1 MVEIFDPSKGRFI
14 VQDLVG
20 EVSLGAVDVE
30 CILALENHGLSAE
43 GILGEEG
50 EDVKDRVPPQFLSKT
65 TGNIVIDDLIVDI
78 TKNKS
83 ADVDFLRRVVL
94 MLLGIVLAPM
104 SSKTVPKQYYALVDD
119 VNRISKINWNA
130 FTLRVQL
137 DCLRNVRKG
146 KHLRQWPR
154 GNLALLQYLY
164 WEKVQPLE
172 GECAFNPSLSI
183 EPLMRNWTEAAASR
197 RDKFDYDHGRGRGN
211 IKIEDNITKEYRA
224 QERKVPEP
232 EKPKMKHAVGAAKK
246 SKLTSN
252 ADEMMNLIMKRC
264 MDYIRSQ
271 MKEIPEQVAERLLE
285 KLNQNGVMYKPAA
298 AAASGNNDADLEVDS
313 FENGPPAKKEFVY
326 KDDSDGLEPVI
337 DLTQPDEPV
346 GNQNNDD
353 EEKIPAKLNVDKTT
367 KPTDECGAT
376 PENPWIVG
384 NSPRAESS
392 DIDISASS
400 IDRMVGKSKGKK
412 SAATAKE
419 DDVISGKRRRTV
431 PKKFESPF
439 KLDKPGKR
447 SARGTKPSGNTTATR
462 ALFSDN
468 DMEGSVKD
476 DLTPELIDA
485 AVAFVEAAARS
496 EKNMTKRVYYNER
509 GTSVTVES
517 IRPIIDAYQTHLA
530 LRVGH
535 DRHLCPAW
543 RSKYLVDRA
552 KARDNPKPSKY
563 NMDSALSRAGAVR
576 RVLDEYTVR
585 DKSFIPLNV
594 GNTHWI
600 TVVMHNRKKEFRV
613 FDSLYPLEFSH
624 DTVKAL
630 RLAIAIDMEEANRI
644 TPGKYPDVTKWP
656 IIPQIDM
663 PLQEDGN
670 SCGLFVIEIMEHWD
684 GDRWTADFTQ
694 GTVNA
699 RRRRLI
705 AELVLSPTNTLEC
718 VKNKIR
724 DIAKK
729 RKA

>member
-1 MVEIFDPSKGRFI
+1 MLQIPSLKMRTLLIRYMVEIFDPSKGRFI

-83 ADVDFLRRVVL
+83 TDDDFLRRVVL
-94 MLLGIVLAPM
+94 VLLGTVLAPM
-104 SSKTVPKQYYALVDD
+104 LSKTVPKQYYALVDD
-119 VNRISKINWNA
+119 AKRISKINWNA
-130 FTLRVQL
+130 FTLRVLL

-164 WEKVQPLE
+164 WEKVQPLK
-172 GECAFNPSLSI
+172 GECAFNPSLSM

-224 QERKVPEP
+224 QECKVPEP
-232 EKPKMKHAVGAAKK
+232 EKPKMKPAVGAAKK
-246 SKLTSN
+246 SKLASN

-271 MKEIPEQVAERLLE
+271 MKEIPEQVSERLLE

-298 AAASGNNDADLEVDS
+298 TAASGNNDADLEVDS
-313 FENGPPAKKEFVY
+313 FENGPPEKKEFVY
-326 KDDSDGLEPVI
+326 KDDSDGLESVI

-346 GNQNNDD
+346 VNQNNDD
-353 EEKIPAKLNVDKTT
+353 EEKTPAKLNVDKTT

-384 NSPRAESS
+384 NSPLAESF

-476 DLTPELIDA
+476 DLTPELIDV

-509 GTSVTVES
+509 GTSVTMES
-517 IRPIIDAYQTHLA
+517 IRP
-530 LRVGH
+530 
-535 DRHLCPAW
+535 
-543 RSKYLVDRA
+543 
-552 KARDNPKPSKY
+552 
-563 NMDSALSRAGAVR
+563 
-576 RVLDEYTVR
+576 
-585 DKSFIPLNV
+585 SFIPLNV

-600 TVVMHNRKKEFRV
+600 TVVMHNLKKEFRV
-613 FDSLYPLEFSH
+613 FDSFYPLEFSL

-630 RLAIAIDMEEANRI
+630 
-644 TPGKYPDVTKWP
+644 
-656 IIPQIDM
+656 
-663 PLQEDGN
+663 
-670 SCGLFVIEIMEHWD
+670 
-684 GDRWTADFTQ
+684 
-694 GTVNA
+694 
-699 RRRRLI
+699 
-705 AELVLSPTNTLEC
+705 
-718 VKNKIR
+718 
-724 DIAKK
+724 
-729 RKA
+729 

>member
-1 MVEIFDPSKGRFI
+1 MRTLLIRYMVEIFDPSKGRFI

-20 EVSLGAVDVE
+20 EVSLSAVDVE

-65 TGNIVIDDLIVDI
+65 TCNIVIDDLIVNI

-83 ADVDFLRRVVL
+83 ADDDFLRRIVL
-94 MLLGIVLAPM
+94 VLLGTVLAPM

-119 VNRISKINWNA
+119 VKRISKINWNA
-130 FTLRVQL
+130 FTLRVLL

-172 GECAFNPSLSI
+172 GECAFNPSLSM

-197 RDKFDYDHGRGRGN
+197 RDKFDYDQGRGRGN

-224 QERKVPEP
+224 QERRVPES
-232 EKPKMKHAVGAAKK
+232 EKPKMKPAVGAAKK
-246 SKLTSN
+246 SKLASN

-298 AAASGNNDADLEVDS
+298 AAASGNNDADLE
-313 FENGPPAKKEFVY
+313 
-326 KDDSDGLEPVI
+326 
-337 DLTQPDEPV
+337 PDEPV
-346 GNQNNDD
+346 VNQNNDD
-353 EEKIPAKLNVDKTT
+353 EEKTPTKLNVDKTT
-367 KPTDECGAT
+367 KPSDECGAT

-447 SARGTKPSGNTTATR
+447 SAR

-485 AVAFVEAAARS
+485 AVAFVEATARS

-613 FDSLYPLEFSH
+613 FDSLYPLEFSL

-630 RLAIAIDMEEANRI
+630 ELL
-644 TPGKYPDVTKWP
+644 WP
-656 IIPQIDM
+656 
-663 PLQEDGN
+663 
-670 SCGLFVIEIMEHWD
+670 FVIEVMEHWD

-705 AELVLSPTNTLEC
+705 AELVLSPTNTLDC

-729 RKA
+729 SKA

>member
-1 MVEIFDPSKGRFI
+1 MLQIPSLKMRTLLIRYMVEIFDASKGRFI

-30 CILALENHGLSAE
+30 CILALENHGLSVE

-83 ADVDFLRRVVL
+83 ADDDFLRRVVL
-94 MLLGIVLAPM
+94 VLLGTVLAPM

-119 VNRISKINWNA
+119 VKRISKINWNA
-130 FTLRVQL
+130 FTLRVLL

-164 WEKVQPLE
+164 REKVQPLE
-172 GECAFNPSLSI
+172 GECAFNPSLSM
-183 EPLMRNWTEAAASR
+183 EPLMRNWTEVAASR
-197 RDKFDYDHGRGRGN
+197 RDKFDYDRGRGRGN

-224 QERKVPEP
+224 RERKVPEP
-232 EKPKMKHAVGAAKK
+232 EKPKMKPAVGAAKK
-246 SKLTSN
+246 FKLASN

-271 MKEIPEQVAERLLE
+271 MKEIPEQVAE
-285 KLNQNGVMYKPAA
+285 K
-298 AAASGNNDADLEVDS
+298 
-313 FENGPPAKKEFVY
+313 
-326 KDDSDGLEPVI
+326 
-337 DLTQPDEPV
+337 T
-346 GNQNNDD
+346 
-353 EEKIPAKLNVDKTT
+353 PAKLNVDKTM

-447 SARGTKPSGNTTATR
+447 SARGTKPSGNTTSTR

-600 TVVMHNRKKEFRV
+600 TVVMHNLKKEFRV
-613 FDSLYPLEFSH
+613 FDSLYPIEFSL
-624 DTVKAL
+624 DTVKH
-630 RLAIAIDMEEANRI
+630 
-644 TPGKYPDVTKWP
+644 W
-656 IIPQIDM
+656 
-663 PLQEDGN
+663 N
-670 SCGLFVIEIMEHWD
+670 SCGLFVIEVMERWD

-694 GTVNA
+694 GTINA
-699 RRRRLI
+699 RRRRLV

-718 VKNKIR
+718 VKNKICN
-724 DIAKK
+724 IAKK
-729 RKA
+729 SKA

>member
-1 MVEIFDPSKGRFI
+1 M
-14 VQDLVG
+14 
-20 EVSLGAVDVE
+20 
-30 CILALENHGLSAE
+30 
-43 GILGEEG
+43 
-50 EDVKDRVPPQFLSKT
+50 
-65 TGNIVIDDLIVDI
+65 
-78 TKNKS
+78 
-83 ADVDFLRRVVL
+83 
-94 MLLGIVLAPM
+94 
-104 SSKTVPKQYYALVDD
+104 
-119 VNRISKINWNA
+119 
-130 FTLRVQL
+130 
-137 DCLRNVRKG
+137 
-146 KHLRQWPR
+146 
-154 GNLALLQYLY
+154 
-164 WEKVQPLE
+164 
-172 GECAFNPSLSI
+172 

-224 QERKVPEP
+224 QEHKVPEP
-232 EKPKMKHAVGAAKK
+232 EKPKMKPAVGAAKK
-246 SKLTSN
+246 SKLASN
-252 ADEMMNLIMKRC
+252 ADKMMNLIMKRC

-271 MKEIPEQVAERLLE
+271 MKEIPEQVAE
-285 KLNQNGVMYKPAA
+285 LNQNGVMYKPAA

-313 FENGPPAKKEFVY
+313 FENGPPEKKEFVY

-346 GNQNNDD
+346 VNQNNDD
-353 EEKIPAKLNVDKTT
+353 EEKTPAKLNVDKTT

-392 DIDISASS
+392 DINISASS

-447 SARGTKPSGNTTATR
+447 SAHGTKPSGNTTATR

-485 AVAFVEAAARS
+485 AIAFVETAARS

-543 RSKYLVDRA
+543 RYKYLVDRA

-563 NMDSALSRAGAVR
+563 NMDSALSIAGAVR

-600 TVVMHNRKKEFRV
+600 TVVMHNLKKEFRV
-613 FDSLYPLEFSH
+613 FDSLYPLEFSL
-624 DTVKAL
+624 DSVKAL

-670 SCGLFVIEIMEHWD
+670 SCSLFVIEVMERWD

-699 RRRRLI
+699 RRRRLV

-724 DIAKK
+724 H
-729 RKA
+729 RKEKQGVKTSYMIQDSSFSRLF

>member
-30 CILALENHGLSAE
+30 CILALENDGLSAE

-83 ADVDFLRRVVL
+83 ADDDFLRRVVL
-94 MLLGIVLAPM
+94 VLLGTVLAPM

-119 VNRISKINWNA
+119 VKRISKINWNA
-130 FTLRVQL
+130 FTLRVLL

-172 GECAFNPSLSI
+172 GECAFNPSLSM
-183 EPLMRNWTEAAASR
+183 EPLMRNWTEATASR
-197 RDKFDYDHGRGRGN
+197 RDKFDYDQGRGRGN

-232 EKPKMKHAVGAAKK
+232 EKPKMKPAVGAAKK
-246 SKLTSN
+246 SKLASN
-252 ADEMMNLIMKRC
+252 ADEMMNLIMKWC

-271 MKEIPEQVAERLLE
+271 MKEIPEQRLLE
-285 KLNQNGVMYKPAA
+285 KLNQNGVIYKPAA

-313 FENGPPAKKEFVY
+313 FENGPPKKKEFVY
-326 KDDSDGLEPVI
+326 KDDSDALEPVI

-346 GNQNNDD
+346 VNQTNDD
-353 EEKIPAKLNVDKTT
+353 EEKTPAKLNVDKTT

-376 PENPWIVG
+376 PG
-384 NSPRAESS
+384 NLGL
-392 DIDISASS
+392 
-400 IDRMVGKSKGKK
+400 MVGKSKGKK

-447 SARGTKPSGNTTATR
+447 SAR

-468 DMEGSVKD
+468 DKEGSVKD

-496 EKNMTKRVYYNER
+496 EKNMTKRVYYNEH

-670 SCGLFVIEIMEHWD
+670 SCGLFVIEVMEHWD

-718 VKNKIR
+718 VKNRIR

-729 RKA
+729 SKA

>member
-1 MVEIFDPSKGRFI
+1 M
-14 VQDLVG
+14 
-20 EVSLGAVDVE
+20 DVE

-65 TGNIVIDDLIVDI
+65 TGNIV

-83 ADVDFLRRVVL
+83 ADDNFLRRVVL
-94 MLLGIVLAPM
+94 VLLGTVLAPM
-104 SSKTVPKQYYALVDD
+104 SSKTVPKQYYTLVDD
-119 VNRISKINWNA
+119 VKRISKINWNA
-130 FTLRVQL
+130 FTLRVL
-137 DCLRNVRKG
+137 MDCLRNVRKG

-154 GNLALLQYLY
+154 GNLALLQYVY

-172 GECAFNPSLSI
+172 GECAFNPSLSM

-197 RDKFDYDHGRGRGN
+197 RDKFDYDHDRGLGN

-232 EKPKMKHAVGAAKK
+232 EKPKMKPAVGAAKK
-246 SKLTSN
+246 SKLASN
-252 ADEMMNLIMKRC
+252 TDEMMNLIMKRC

-313 FENGPPAKKEFVY
+313 FEN
-326 KDDSDGLEPVI
+326 EPVI
-337 DLTQPDEPV
+337 DLTQPDEPIV
-346 GNQNNDD
+346 NQNNDD
-353 EEKIPAKLNVDKTT
+353 EEKTPAKLNVDKTT

-447 SARGTKPSGNTTATR
+447 SAR

-468 DMEGSVKD
+468 DMEGFVKD

-485 AVAFVEAAARS
+485 AVAFVEAAARP
-496 EKNMTKRVYYNER
+496 ENNMTKRVYYNER
-509 GTSVTVES
+509 GTSVS
-517 IRPIIDAYQTHLA
+517 PMKIK
-530 LRVGH
+530 
-535 DRHLCPAW
+535 C
-543 RSKYLVDRA
+543 S
-552 KARDNPKPSKY
+552 
-563 NMDSALSRAGAVR
+563 MSRAGAVR

-600 TVVMHNRKKEFRV
+600 TVVMHNLKKEFRV
-613 FDSLYPLEFSH
+613 FDSLYPLEFSL

-670 SCGLFVIEIMEHWD
+670 SCGLFVIEVMERWD

-694 GTVNA
+694 GTINA
-699 RRRRLI
+699 RRRRLV

-729 RKA
+729 SKA

>member
-30 CILALENHGLSAE
+30 CILALENHGLSVE

-83 ADVDFLRRVVL
+83 ADDDFLRRVVL
-94 MLLGIVLAPM
+94 VLLGTVLAPM
-104 SSKTVPKQYYALVDD
+104 SSKT
-119 VNRISKINWNA
+119 
-130 FTLRVQL
+130 
-137 DCLRNVRKG
+137 
-146 KHLRQWPR
+146 
-154 GNLALLQYLY
+154 YLY

-172 GECAFNPSLSI
+172 GECAFNPNLSM

-197 RDKFDYDHGRGRGN
+197 RDKFDYDQGRGRGN
-211 IKIEDNITKEYRA
+211 IKIEDNITKDYRA

-232 EKPKMKHAVGAAKK
+232 EKPKMKPAVGAAKK
-246 SKLTSN
+246 SKLASN

-313 FENGPPAKKEFVY
+313 FEN
-326 KDDSDGLEPVI
+326 EPVI

-346 GNQNNDD
+346 VNQNNDD
-353 EEKIPAKLNVDKTT
+353 EEKTPAKLNVDKTT

-400 IDRMVGKSKGKK
+400 IDRMVGKSKGK
-412 SAATAKE
+412 
-419 DDVISGKRRRTV
+419 
-431 PKKFESPF
+431 
-439 KLDKPGKR
+439 
-447 SARGTKPSGNTTATR
+447 N
-462 ALFSDN
+462 DN
-468 DMEGSVKD
+468 DMEGSGKD

-563 NMDSALSRAGAVR
+563 NMDSALSRAGAVP

-600 TVVMHNRKKEFRV
+600 TVVMHNLKKEFRV
-613 FDSLYPLEFSH
+613 FDSLYPLEFSL

-670 SCGLFVIEIMEHWD
+670 SCGLFVIEVMERWD

-694 GTVNA
+694 GTINA
-699 RRRRLI
+699 RRRRL
-705 AELVLSPTNTLEC
+705 SPSWFSRLPTRLN
-718 VKNKIR
+718 V
-724 DIAKK
+724 
-729 RKA
+729 

>member
-1 MVEIFDPSKGRFI
+1 MLQIPSLKMRTLLIRYMVEIFDPSKGRFI

-50 EDVKDRVPPQFLSKT
+50 EDIKDRVPPQFLSKT

-83 ADVDFLRRVVL
+83 ADDDFLRRVVL
-94 MLLGIVLAPM
+94 VLLGTVLAPM

-119 VNRISKINWNA
+119 VKRISKINWNA
-130 FTLRVQL
+130 FTLRVLL

-154 GNLALLQYLY
+154 RNLALLQYLY

-172 GECAFNPSLSI
+172 GECAFNPSLSM

-197 RDKFDYDHGRGRGN
+197 RDKFDYDQGRGRGN

-232 EKPKMKHAVGAAKK
+232 EKPKMKPAVDAAKK
-246 SKLTSN
+246 SKLASN
-252 ADEMMNLIMKRC
+252 ADEMMNLVMKRC
-264 MDYIRSQ
+264 MDYIRSE

-298 AAASGNNDADLEVDS
+298 SGNNDADLEVDS
-313 FENGPPAKKEFVY
+313 FENGPPEKKEFVY

-346 GNQNNDD
+346 VNQNNDD
-353 EEKIPAKLNVDKTT
+353 EEKTPAKLNVDKTT

-376 PENPWIVG
+376 PENPWIV
-384 NSPRAESS
+384 
-392 DIDISASS
+392 
-400 IDRMVGKSKGKK
+400 
-412 SAATAKE
+412 
-419 DDVISGKRRRTV
+419 
-431 PKKFESPF
+431 
-439 KLDKPGKR
+439 
-447 SARGTKPSGNTTATR
+447 

-485 AVAFVEAAARS
+485 AVAFVEAAAQS

-509 GTSVTVES
+509 GTSVTVER
-517 IRPIIDAYQTHLA
+517 IRPILEHTWLADDVIDAYQTHLA

-613 FDSLYPLEFSH
+613 FDSLYPLEFSL

-630 RLAIAIDMEEANRI
+630 
-644 TPGKYPDVTKWP
+644 
-656 IIPQIDM
+656 
-663 PLQEDGN
+663 
-670 SCGLFVIEIMEHWD
+670 
-684 GDRWTADFTQ
+684 

-729 RKA
+729 SKA

>member
-50 EDVKDRVPPQFLSKT
+50 EDVKDRVLPQFLSKT

-83 ADVDFLRRVVL
+83 ADDDFLRRVVL
-94 MLLGIVLAPM
+94 VLLGTVLAPM

-119 VNRISKINWNA
+119 VKRISKINWNA
-130 FTLRVQL
+130 FTLRVLL

-164 WEKVQPLE
+164 WEKIQPLE
-172 GECAFNPSLSI
+172 GECAFNPSLSM

-197 RDKFDYDHGRGRGN
+197 RDKFDYDQGHGRGN

-232 EKPKMKHAVGAAKK
+232 EKPKMKPAVGAAKK
-246 SKLTSN
+246 SKLASN

-264 MDYIRSQ
+264 MDYIRNQ

-313 FENGPPAKKEFVY
+313 FENGPPEKKRIH
-326 KDDSDGLEPVI
+326 K
-337 DLTQPDEPV
+337 T
-346 GNQNNDD
+346 
-353 EEKIPAKLNVDKTT
+353 PAKLNVDKTT

-400 IDRMVGKSKGKK
+400 IDRMVGKNKGKK
-412 SAATAKE
+412 SPATAKE
-419 DDVISGKRRRTV
+419 DDVISGKRRQTV

-447 SARGTKPSGNTTATR
+447 SAR

-485 AVAFVEAAARS
+485 AVAFVEAAARF

-563 NMDSALSRAGAVR
+563 NMDSALSKLEQYVGFW
-576 RVLDEYTVR
+576 TSIPS
-585 DKSFIPLNV
+585 SFIPLNV

-600 TVVMHNRKKEFRV
+600 TVVMHNRKEFRV
-613 FDSLYPLEFSH
+613 FDSLYPLEFSL

-630 RLAIAIDMEEANRI
+630 RLAIAIDMEEANCI

-670 SCGLFVIEIMEHWD
+670 SCGLFVIEVMEHWD
-684 GDRWTADFTQ
+684 GDRWTANFTQ

-729 RKA
+729 SKA

>member
-20 EVSLGAVDVE
+20 EVCLSVPWM
-30 CILALENHGLSAE
+30 LSASWPW
-43 GILGEEG
+43 
-50 EDVKDRVPPQFLSKT
+50 RT
-65 TGNIVIDDLIVDI
+65 T
-78 TKNKS
+78 
-83 ADVDFLRRVVL
+83 
-94 MLLGIVLAPM
+94 
-104 SSKTVPKQYYALVDD
+104 
-119 VNRISKINWNA
+119 
-130 FTLRVQL
+130 
-137 DCLRNVRKG
+137 DCRQKVFSVRK
-146 KHLRQWPR
+146 
-154 GNLALLQYLY
+154 YLY

-172 GECAFNPSLSI
+172 GECAFNPSLSM
-183 EPLMRNWTEAAASR
+183 EPLMRNWTEVAASR
-197 RDKFDYDHGRGRGN
+197 RDKFDYDQGRGRGN

-232 EKPKMKHAVGAAKK
+232 EKPKMKPAVGAAKK
-246 SKLTSN
+246 SKFASN

-264 MDYIRSQ
+264 MDYIRSE
-271 MKEIPEQVAERLLE
+271 MKEIPEQVAEIVRE
-285 KLNQNGVMYKPAA
+285 VEPKWCDVQASGCC
-298 AAASGNNDADLEVDS
+298 AASGNNDADLEVDS
-313 FENGPPAKKEFVY
+313 FENGPPEKKEFVY

-346 GNQNNDD
+346 VNQNNDD
-353 EEKIPAKLNVDKTT
+353 EEKTPAKLNVDKTT

-376 PENPWIVG
+376 PENPWIEG

-439 KLDKPGKR
+439 KLDKP
-447 SARGTKPSGNTTATR
+447 

-509 GTSVTVES
+509 GTSVTVER
-517 IRPIIDAYQTHLA
+517 IRPVIDAYQTHLA

-613 FDSLYPLEFSH
+613 FDSLYPLEFSL

-663 PLQEDGN
+663 PPQEDGN
-670 SCGLFVIEIMEHWD
+670 SCGLFVIEVMEHWD

-729 RKA
+729 SKA

>member
-30 CILALENHGLSAE
+30 CILALENHRLSAE
-43 GILGEEG
+43 GIFGEEG
-50 EDVKDRVPPQFLSKT
+50 EDVKDRVPPQFPWKT
-65 TGNIVIDDLIVDI
+65 TAI
-78 TKNKS
+78 
-83 ADVDFLRRVVL
+83 
-94 MLLGIVLAPM
+94 
-104 SSKTVPKQYYALVDD
+104 YAWVDD
-119 VNRISKINWNA
+119 VKRISKINWNA
-130 FTLRVQL
+130 FTLRVLL

-172 GECAFNPSLSI
+172 GECAFNPSLSM
-183 EPLMRNWTEAAASR
+183 EPLMRNWTEAVASR
-197 RDKFDYDHGRGRGN
+197 RDKFDYGNGRGRGN

-232 EKPKMKHAVGAAKK
+232 EKPKMKPAVGAAKK
-246 SKLTSN
+246 SKLASN

-264 MDYIRSQ
+264 IDYIRSQ

-285 KLNQNGVMYKPAA
+285 KLYQNGVMYKPAA
-298 AAASGNNDADLEVDS
+298 AGASGNNDADEEVDS
-313 FENGPPAKKEFVY
+313 FENGSPEKKFVY

-346 GNQNNDD
+346 GNQNNDE
-353 EEKIPAKLNVDKTT
+353 EEKTHAKLNVDKTT

-376 PENPWIVG
+376 PENPWIIG

-392 DIDISASS
+392 DIDISTSS
-400 IDRMVGKSKGKK
+400 IDRMVGKSKGEK
-412 SAATAKE
+412 AVATAKE
-419 DDVISGKRRRTV
+419 DDVVSGKRRRTI

-439 KLDKPGKR
+439 ALDKPSKR
-447 SARGTKPSGNTTATR
+447 NAH
-462 ALFSDN
+462 ALFSDH
-468 DMEGSVKD
+468 DVGGSVKD

-485 AVAFVEAAARS
+485 VVMFVEAATRS

-517 IRPIIDAYQTHLA
+517 IRPTHLA

-543 RSKYLVDRA
+543 RSKYLVDCA

-585 DKSFIPLNV
+585 DKSFIPLNI

-600 TVVMHNRKKEFRV
+600 TMVMHNRKKEFQV
-613 FDSLYPLEFSH
+613 FDSLYPLEFSL

-630 RLAIAIDMEEANRI
+630 RLAKAIDMEEANRI
-644 TPGKYPDVTKWP
+644 TLGKYPDVTKWP
-656 IIPQIDM
+656 ITAQMDM
-663 PLQEDGN
+663 PLQEDGTR
-670 SCGLFVIEIMEHWD
+670 LM
-684 GDRWTADFTQ
+684 Q
-694 GTVNA
+694 GEGVS
-699 RRRRLI
+699 
-705 AELVLSPTNTLEC
+705 SPSWFSPINTLEC

-729 RKA
+729 RKV

>member
-83 ADVDFLRRVVL
+83 ADDDFLRRVVL
-94 MLLGIVLAPM
+94 VLLGTVLAPM
-104 SSKTVPKQYYALVDD
+104 SSKTVPKQYYALVND
-119 VNRISKINWNA
+119 VKRISKINWNA
-130 FTLRVQL
+130 FTLRVLL

-146 KHLRQWPR
+146 KHLRQWLR

-172 GECAFNPSLSI
+172 GECAFNPNLSM

-197 RDKFDYDHGRGRGN
+197 RDKFDYDQGRGRGN

-232 EKPKMKHAVGAAKK
+232 EKPKMKPAVGAAKK
-246 SKLTSN
+246 SKLASN

-313 FENGPPAKKEFVY
+313 FENGPPEKKEFVY

-346 GNQNNDD
+346 VNQNNDD
-353 EEKIPAKLNVDKTT
+353 EEKTPTKLKLTRQR
-367 KPTDECGAT
+367 
-376 PENPWIVG
+376 
-384 NSPRAESS
+384 SLLM
-392 DIDISASS
+392 SAAQH
-400 IDRMVGKSKGKK
+400 RRTLGLMVGKSKGKK

-447 SARGTKPSGNTTATR
+447 SAR

-496 EKNMTKRVYYNER
+496 EKNMTKRVYYNEC
-509 GTSVTVES
+509 GTSMTVES
-517 IRPIIDAYQTHLA
+517 IRPITDAYQTHLA

-600 TVVMHNRKKEFRV
+600 TMVMHNRKKEFRV
-613 FDSLYPLEFSH
+613 FDSLYPLEFSL

-663 PLQEDGN
+663 PPQEDGN
-670 SCGLFVIEIMEHWD
+670 SCGLFVIEVMEHWD

-729 RKA
+729 SKA

>member
-1 MVEIFDPSKGRFI
+1 MLQIPSLKMRTLLIRYMVEIFDPSKGRFI

-20 EVSLGAVDVE
+20 EVSLGPVDVE

-43 GILGEEG
+43 GILNEEG

-65 TGNIVIDDLIVDI
+65 TCNIVIDDLIVDI

-83 ADVDFLRRVVL
+83 ADDDFLRRVVL
-94 MLLGIVLAPM
+94 VLLGTVLAPL
-104 SSKTVPKQYYALVDD
+104 SSKTVPKQYYALVGD
-119 VNRISKINWNA
+119 VKRISKINWNA
-130 FTLRVQL
+130 FTLRVLL
-137 DCLRNVRKG
+137 DCLRNVRRG

-164 WEKVQPLE
+164 WENVHPLE
-172 GECAFNPSLSI
+172 GECAFNPSLSL

-232 EKPKMKHAVGAAKK
+232 EKPKMKPAVGAAKK
-246 SKLTSN
+246 SKLASN

-271 MKEIPEQVAERLLE
+271 MKEIPEQVAE
-285 KLNQNGVMYKPAA
+285 K
-298 AAASGNNDADLEVDS
+298 
-313 FENGPPAKKEFVY
+313 
-326 KDDSDGLEPVI
+326 
-337 DLTQPDEPV
+337 T
-346 GNQNNDD
+346 
-353 EEKIPAKLNVDKTT
+353 PAKLNVDKTT
-367 KPTDECGAT
+367 ECGAT

-400 IDRMVGKSKGKK
+400 IDRMVGKIKGKK
-412 SAATAKE
+412 SEATAKQ

-439 KLDKPGKR
+439 KLDKPSKR
-447 SARGTKPSGNTTATR
+447 SARGTKPSGNTTTTR
-462 ALFSDN
+462 ALFSNN
-468 DMEGSVKD
+468 DVEGSAKD
-476 DLTPELIDA
+476 DLTPELID
-485 AVAFVEAAARS
+485 VVVTFVEAAARS
-496 EKNMTKRVYYNER
+496 EKNMNKRVYYNER
-509 GTSVTVES
+509 ATSVTVES
-517 IRPIIDAYQTHLA
+517 IRPILEHTWLADDIIDAYQTHLA

-543 RSKYLVDRA
+543 RSKYLVDRV
-552 KARDNPKPSKY
+552 KARDNPEPSTY

-600 TVVMHNRKKEFRV
+600 TVVMHNREKEFRV
-613 FDSLYPLEFSH
+613 FDSLYPLEFSL

-630 RLAIAIDMEEANRI
+630 A
-644 TPGKYPDVTKWP
+644 
-656 IIPQIDM
+656 
-663 PLQEDGN
+663 
-670 SCGLFVIEIMEHWD
+670 
-684 GDRWTADFTQ
+684 
-694 GTVNA
+694 TVNA
-699 RRRRLI
+699 RRRRLVV
-705 AELVLSPTNTLEC
+705 ELLLPPTNTLEC

-729 RKA
+729 SKA

>member
-1 MVEIFDPSKGRFI
+1 
-14 VQDLVG
+14 
-20 EVSLGAVDVE
+20 
-30 CILALENHGLSAE
+30 
-43 GILGEEG
+43 
-50 EDVKDRVPPQFLSKT
+50 
-65 TGNIVIDDLIVDI
+65 
-78 TKNKS
+78 
-83 ADVDFLRRVVL
+83 
-94 MLLGIVLAPM
+94 M

-119 VNRISKINWNA
+119 VKRISKINWNA
-130 FTLRVQL
+130 FTLRVLL

-172 GECAFNPSLSI
+172 GECAFNPSLSMQ
-183 EPLMRNWTEAAASR
+183 PLMRNWTEAAASR
-197 RDKFDYDHGRGRGN
+197 RDKFDYDHGRGCGN

-232 EKPKMKHAVGAAKK
+232 EKPKMKPAVGAAKK
-246 SKLTSN
+246 SKLASN
-252 ADEMMNLIMKRC
+252 ADEMMNLILKRC

-298 AAASGNNDADLEVDS
+298 AAASGNNNADLEVDS
-313 FENGPPAKKEFVY
+313 FEN
-326 KDDSDGLEPVI
+326 EPVI

-346 GNQNNDD
+346 VNQNNDD
-353 EEKIPAKLNVDKTT
+353 EEKTPAKLNVDKTT

-376 PENPWIVG
+376 PENPWIV
-384 NSPRAESS
+384 
-392 DIDISASS
+392 
-400 IDRMVGKSKGKK
+400 
-412 SAATAKE
+412 
-419 DDVISGKRRRTV
+419 
-431 PKKFESPF
+431 
-439 KLDKPGKR
+439 
-447 SARGTKPSGNTTATR
+447 

-485 AVAFVEAAARS
+485 AVAFLEAAARS

-600 TVVMHNRKKEFRV
+600 TVVMHNLKKEFRV
-613 FDSLYPLEFSH
+613 FDSLYPIEFSL

-670 SCGLFVIEIMEHWD
+670 SCGLFVIEVMERWD
-684 GDRWTADFTQ
+684 GDRWTTDFTQ
-694 GTVNA
+694 GTINA
-699 RRRRLI
+699 RRRRLV

-729 RKA
+729 SKA

>member
-83 ADVDFLRRVVL
+83 ADDDFLRRVVL
-94 MLLGIVLAPM
+94 VLLGTVLAPM

-119 VNRISKINWNA
+119 VKRISKINWNA
-130 FTLRVQL
+130 FTLRVLL

-172 GECAFNPSLSI
+172 GECAFNPSLSM

-197 RDKFDYDHGRGRGN
+197 RDKFDYDQGRGRGN

-224 QERKVPEP
+224 QERKVPKP
-232 EKPKMKHAVGAAKK
+232 EKPKMKPAVGAAKK
-246 SKLTSN
+246 SKLASN

-271 MKEIPEQVAERLLE
+271 MKEILEQVAERLLE

-298 AAASGNNDADLEVDS
+298 PAASGNNDADLEVDS
-313 FENGPPAKKEFVY
+313 FENGPPEEKKEFVY

-346 GNQNNDD
+346 VNQNNDD
-353 EEKIPAKLNVDKTT
+353 EEKTPAKLNVDKTT

-384 NSPRAESS
+384 NSPRPESS

-447 SARGTKPSGNTTATR
+447 SAR

-485 AVAFVEAAARS
+485 AVAFVEAAARC

-517 IRPIIDAYQTHLA
+517 IRHVLEHTWLADDIIDAYQTHLA

-576 RVLDEYTVR
+576 RVLDEYTVH
-585 DKSFIPLNV
+585 DKSFILLNV

-613 FDSLYPLEFSH
+613 FDSLYPLEFSL
-624 DTVKAL
+624 DIVKAL

-670 SCGLFVIEIMEHWD
+670 SCGLFVIEVMEHWD

-705 AELVLSPTNTLEC
+705 TELVLSPTNTLEC

-729 RKA
+729 SKA

>member
-43 GILGEEG
+43 GILGE
-50 EDVKDRVPPQFLSKT
+50 DVKDRVPPQFLSKT
-65 TGNIVIDDLIVDI
+65 T
-78 TKNKS
+78 
-83 ADVDFLRRVVL
+83 
-94 MLLGIVLAPM
+94 VLAPM

-119 VNRISKINWNA
+119 VKRISKINWNA
-130 FTLRVQL
+130 FTLRVLL

-154 GNLALLQYLY
+154 GYLALLQYLY

-172 GECAFNPSLSI
+172 GECAFNPSLSM

-232 EKPKMKHAVGAAKK
+232 EKPKMKPAVGAAKK
-246 SKLTSN
+246 SKLASN

-298 AAASGNNDADLEVDS
+298 AAASGKNDADLEVDS
-313 FENGPPAKKEFVY
+313 FEN
-326 KDDSDGLEPVI
+326 EPVI

-346 GNQNNDD
+346 VNQNNDD
-353 EEKIPAKLNVDKTT
+353 EEKTPAKLNVDKTT

-376 PENPWIVG
+376 PENPWIV
-384 NSPRAESS
+384 
-392 DIDISASS
+392 
-400 IDRMVGKSKGKK
+400 
-412 SAATAKE
+412 
-419 DDVISGKRRRTV
+419 
-431 PKKFESPF
+431 
-439 KLDKPGKR
+439 
-447 SARGTKPSGNTTATR
+447 

-476 DLTPELIDA
+476 DLTLELIDA

-543 RSKYLVDRA
+543 RSNYLVDRA
-552 KARDNPKPSKY
+552 KARYNPKPSNY

-576 RVLDEYTVR
+576 RVLDEYTVC

-600 TVVMHNRKKEFRV
+600 TVVMHNLKKEFRV
-613 FDSLYPLEFSH
+613 FDSLYALEFSL

-670 SCGLFVIEIMEHWD
+670 SCGLFVIEVIECWD

-699 RRRRLI
+699 RRRRLV

-729 RKA
+729 SKA

>member
-30 CILALENHGLSAE
+30 CILALENDGLSAE

-83 ADVDFLRRVVL
+83 ADDDFLRRVVL
-94 MLLGIVLAPM
+94 VLLGTVLAPM

-119 VNRISKINWNA
+119 VKRISKINWNA
-130 FTLRVQL
+130 FTLRVLL

-172 GECAFNPSLSI
+172 GECAFNPSLSM
-183 EPLMRNWTEAAASR
+183 EPLMRNWTEATASR
-197 RDKFDYDHGRGRGN
+197 RDKFDYDQGRGRGN

-232 EKPKMKHAVGAAKK
+232 EKPKMKPAVGAAKK
-246 SKLTSN
+246 SKLASN
-252 ADEMMNLIMKRC
+252 ADEMMNLIMKWC

-271 MKEIPEQVAERLLE
+271 MKEIPEQRLLE

-313 FENGPPAKKEFVY
+313 FENGPPKKKEFVY
-326 KDDSDGLEPVI
+326 KDDSDALEPVI

-346 GNQNNDD
+346 VNQTNDD
-353 EEKIPAKLNVDKTT
+353 EEKTPAKLNVDKTT

-376 PENPWIVG
+376 PENLG
-384 NSPRAESS
+384 L
-392 DIDISASS
+392 
-400 IDRMVGKSKGKK
+400 MVGKSKGKK

-447 SARGTKPSGNTTATR
+447 SAR

-468 DMEGSVKD
+468 DKEGSVKD

-496 EKNMTKRVYYNER
+496 EKNMTKRVYYNEH

-670 SCGLFVIEIMEHWD
+670 SCGLFVIEVMEHWD

-718 VKNKIR
+718 VKNRIR

-729 RKA
+729 SKA

>member
-1 MVEIFDPSKGRFI
+1 
-14 VQDLVG
+14 
-20 EVSLGAVDVE
+20 
-30 CILALENHGLSAE
+30 
-43 GILGEEG
+43 
-50 EDVKDRVPPQFLSKT
+50 
-65 TGNIVIDDLIVDI
+65 
-78 TKNKS
+78 
-83 ADVDFLRRVVL
+83 
-94 MLLGIVLAPM
+94 M
-104 SSKTVPKQYYALVDD
+104 SSKTIPKQYYALVDD
-119 VNRISKINWNA
+119 VKRISKINWNA
-130 FTLRVQL
+130 FTLRVLL
-137 DCLRNVRKG
+137 DCLCNVRKG
-146 KHLRQWPR
+146 KHLRKWPR

-172 GECAFNPSLSI
+172 GECAFNPSLSM
-183 EPLMRNWTEAAASR
+183 ELLMRNWTEAAASR
-197 RDKFDYDHGRGRGN
+197 RDKFDYDQGRGHGN

-224 QERKVPEP
+224 QERKVPEL
-232 EKPKMKHAVGAAKK
+232 EKPKMKPAVGAAKK
-246 SKLTSN
+246 SKLAST

-264 MDYIRSQ
+264 MDYIRSE
-271 MKEIPEQVAERLLE
+271 MKEIPEQVAE
-285 KLNQNGVMYKPAA
+285 K
-298 AAASGNNDADLEVDS
+298 
-313 FENGPPAKKEFVY
+313 
-326 KDDSDGLEPVI
+326 
-337 DLTQPDEPV
+337 T
-346 GNQNNDD
+346 
-353 EEKIPAKLNVDKTT
+353 PAKLNVDKTT

-392 DIDISASS
+392 DIDISACS

-419 DDVISGKRRRTV
+419 DDFISGKRRRTV

-447 SARGTKPSGNTTATR
+447 SAR

-509 GTSVTVES
+509 GTSVTVER
-517 IRPIIDAYQTHLA
+517 IRPVIDAYQTHLA

-613 FDSLYPLEFSH
+613 FDSLYPLEFSL

-663 PLQEDGN
+663 PPQEDGN
-670 SCGLFVIEIMEHWD
+670 SCGLFVIEVMEHWD

-694 GTVNA
+694 GTVNT

-729 RKA
+729 SKA

>member
-50 EDVKDRVPPQFLSKT
+50 EDVKDRVSPQFLSKT
-65 TGNIVIDDLIVDI
+65 TGNIVIDHLIVDI

-83 ADVDFLRRVVL
+83 ADDDFLRRVVL
-94 MLLGIVLAPM
+94 VLLGTVLAPM
-104 SSKTVPKQYYALVDD
+104 SSKTVPKQYYALVED
-119 VNRISKINWNA
+119 VKRISKINWNA
-130 FTLRVQL
+130 FNLRVLL

-154 GNLALLQYLY
+154 GNSALLQYLY

-172 GECAFNPSLSI
+172 GECAFNPSLSM

-224 QERKVPEP
+224 QERKLPEL
-232 EKPKMKHAVGAAKK
+232 EKPKMKPAVGAAKK
-246 SKLTSN
+246 SKLASN

-271 MKEIPEQVAERLLE
+271 MKEIPEQLAERLLE

-313 FENGPPAKKEFVY
+313 FENGPPEKKEFVY
-326 KDDSDGLEPVI
+326 KDDSDGLEPK
-337 DLTQPDEPV
+337 T
-346 GNQNNDD
+346 
-353 EEKIPAKLNVDKTT
+353 PAKLNVDKT
-367 KPTDECGAT
+367 ECGAT

-400 IDRMVGKSKGKK
+400 IDKMVGKSKGKK

-439 KLDKPGKR
+439 KLDKPSKQ
-447 SARGTKPSGNTTATR
+447 SARGTKPSGNTTTTR
-462 ALFSDN
+462 ALFSNN
-468 DMEGSVKD
+468 DVEGSVKD

-485 AVAFVEAAARS
+485 AVTFVEAAARS
-496 EKNMTKRVYYNER
+496 EKNMNKRVYYNER

-535 DRHLCPAW
+535 DRHLYPAW

-552 KARDNPKPSKY
+552 KARDNPKPSNY
-563 NMDSALSRAGAVR
+563 NMDSALTKVGAIR
-576 RVLDEYTVR
+576 RVLYEYTVR

-613 FDSLYPLEFSH
+613 FDSLYPLEFSL

-656 IIPQIDM
+656 IIPQKDM
-663 PLQEDGN
+663 LLQEDGN
-670 SCGLFVIEIMEHWD
+670 SCGLFVIEVMEHWD
-684 GDRWTADFTQ
+684 GDRWTFDFTQ

-699 RRRRLI
+699 RRRRVV

-729 RKA
+729 SKA

>member
-1 MVEIFDPSKGRFI
+1 MRTLLIQYMVEIFHPSKGRFI

-83 ADVDFLRRVVL
+83 ADDDFLRRVVL
-94 MLLGIVLAPM
+94 VLLGTVLAPM

-119 VNRISKINWNA
+119 VKRISKINWNA
-130 FTLRVQL
+130 FTLRVLL

-172 GECAFNPSLSI
+172 GECAFNPSLSM
-183 EPLMRNWTEAAASR
+183 EPLMRNWTEAAAAR
-197 RDKFDYDHGRGRGN
+197 RDKFDYDQGRGRGN

-232 EKPKMKHAVGAAKK
+232 EKPKMKPAVGAAKK
-246 SKLTSN
+246 SKLASN

-298 AAASGNNDADLEVDS
+298 AAASGNNDADLE
-313 FENGPPAKKEFVY
+313 
-326 KDDSDGLEPVI
+326 
-337 DLTQPDEPV
+337 PDEPV
-346 GNQNNDD
+346 VNQNNDD
-353 EEKIPAKLNVDKTT
+353 EEKTPAKLNVDKTA

-392 DIDISASS
+392 NIDISASS

-447 SARGTKPSGNTTATR
+447 SAR

-600 TVVMHNRKKEFRV
+600 TMVMHNRKKEFRV
-613 FDSLYPLEFSH
+613 FDLLYPLEFSL

-663 PLQEDGN
+663 PLQKDGN
-670 SCGLFVIEIMEHWD
+670 SCGLFVIEVMEHWD

-729 RKA
+729 SKA

>member
-1 MVEIFDPSKGRFI
+1 
-14 VQDLVG
+14 
-20 EVSLGAVDVE
+20 
-30 CILALENHGLSAE
+30 
-43 GILGEEG
+43 
-50 EDVKDRVPPQFLSKT
+50 
-65 TGNIVIDDLIVDI
+65 
-78 TKNKS
+78 
-83 ADVDFLRRVVL
+83 
-94 MLLGIVLAPM
+94 M

-224 QERKVPEP
+224 HERKVAEP
-232 EKPKMKHAVGAAKK
+232 EKPKTKPPV
-246 SKLTSN
+246 
-252 ADEMMNLIMKRC
+252 
-264 MDYIRSQ
+264 
-271 MKEIPEQVAERLLE
+271 EIVREVEPKWCDVQAS
-285 KLNQNGVMYKPAA
+285 GCCGF
-298 AAASGNNDADLEVDS
+298 SGNNDADLEVDS
-313 FENGPPAKKEFVY
+313 FENGPPEKKEFVY

-346 GNQNNDD
+346 VNQNNDD
-353 EEKIPAKLNVDKTT
+353 EEKTPAKLNVDQTT

-400 IDRMVGKSKGKK
+400 IDGMVGKSKGKK

-447 SARGTKPSGNTTATR
+447 SAR

-485 AVAFVEAAARS
+485 AVTFVEAAARS
-496 EKNMTKRVYYNER
+496 EKNMKKRVYYNER

-543 RSKYLVDRA
+543 RSKYLVDHA

-563 NMDSALSRAGAVR
+563 NMDSALSRAGAVC

-600 TVVMHNRKKEFRV
+600 TVVMHNLKKEFRV
-613 FDSLYPLEFSH
+613 FDSLYPLEFSL

-630 RLAIAIDMEEANRI
+630 
-644 TPGKYPDVTKWP
+644 
-656 IIPQIDM
+656 IDM

-670 SCGLFVIEIMEHWD
+670 SCGLFVIEVMERWD
-684 GDRWTADFTQ
+684 GDRWTADSTQ

-699 RRRRLI
+699 RRRRLV

-729 RKA
+729 SKA

>member
-1 MVEIFDPSKGRFI
+1 MVGIFDPSKGRFI

-83 ADVDFLRRVVL
+83 ADDDFLWRVVL
-94 MLLGIVLAPM
+94 VLLGTVLAPM

-119 VNRISKINWNA
+119 VKRISKINWNA
-130 FTLRVQL
+130 FTLRVLL

-172 GECAFNPSLSI
+172 GECAFNPSLSM

-197 RDKFDYDHGRGRGN
+197 RDKFDYDQGRGRGN

-224 QERKVPEP
+224 QERKVPEL
-232 EKPKMKHAVGAAKK
+232 EKPKMKPAVGAAKK
-246 SKLTSN
+246 SKLASN

-313 FENGPPAKKEFVY
+313 FEN
-326 KDDSDGLEPVI
+326 EPVI

-346 GNQNNDD
+346 VNQNNDD
-353 EEKIPAKLNVDKTT
+353 EEKTPAKLNVDKTT
-367 KPTDECGAT
+367 KPTDECDAT

-419 DDVISGKRRRTV
+419 DDVISRKRRRTV

-447 SARGTKPSGNTTATR
+447 SAR

-509 GTSVTVES
+509 GTSVTVER
-517 IRPIIDAYQTHLA
+517 IRPVIDAYQTHLA

-543 RSKYLVDRA
+543 RSKYLVDHA

-613 FDSLYPLEFSH
+613 FDSLYPLEFSLN
-624 DTVKAL
+624 TVKAL

-663 PLQEDGN
+663 PPQEDGN
-670 SCGLFVIEIMEHWD
+670 SCGLFVIEVMEHWD

-694 GTVNA
+694 GTVNE

-729 RKA
+729 SKA

>member
-1 MVEIFDPSKGRFI
+1 MVEIFYPSKGRFI

-83 ADVDFLRRVVL
+83 ADEDFLRRVVL
-94 MLLGIVLAPM
+94 VLLGTVLAPM

-119 VNRISKINWNA
+119 VKRISKINWNA
-130 FTLRVQL
+130 FTLRVLL
-137 DCLRNVRKG
+137 DCLHNVRKG

-172 GECAFNPSLSI
+172 GECAFNPSLSM
-183 EPLMRNWTEAAASR
+183 EPLMRIWTEVAASR

-211 IKIEDNITKEYRA
+211 IN
-224 QERKVPEP
+224 
-232 EKPKMKHAVGAAKK
+232 
-246 SKLTSN
+246 
-252 ADEMMNLIMKRC
+252 
-264 MDYIRSQ
+264 
-271 MKEIPEQVAERLLE
+271 RLLE

-313 FENGPPAKKEFVY
+313 FEN
-326 KDDSDGLEPVI
+326 EPVI

-346 GNQNNDD
+346 VNQNNDD
-353 EEKIPAKLNVDKTT
+353 EEKTPAKLNVDKTM

-419 DDVISGKRRRTV
+419 DDVIPGKRRRTS

-447 SARGTKPSGNTTATR
+447 SAR

-485 AVAFVEAAARS
+485 TVTFVEAAARS
-496 EKNMTKRVYYNER
+496 EKNMTKRVYSNEH

-517 IRPIIDAYQTHLA
+517 IRPIIDAYRTHLA

-576 RVLDEYTVR
+576 RVLDEYTIR

-600 TVVMHNRKKEFRV
+600 TVVMHNLKKEFRV
-613 FDSLYPLEFSH
+613 FDSLYPLEFSL

-630 RLAIAIDMEEANRI
+630 RLAIAIDMDEANRI

-670 SCGLFVIEIMEHWD
+670 SCGLFVIEVMEHWD
-684 GDRWTADFTQ
+684 GDRWTADFTH

-699 RRRRLI
+699 RRRRLV

-729 RKA
+729 SKA

>member
-83 ADVDFLRRVVL
+83 ADDDFLRRVVL
-94 MLLGIVLAPM
+94 VLLGTVLAPM

-119 VNRISKINWNA
+119 VKRISKINWNA
-130 FTLRVQL
+130 FTLRVLL

-154 GNLALLQYLY
+154 GNLALPQYLY
-164 WEKVQPLE
+164 REKVQPLE
-172 GECAFNPSLSI
+172 GECAFNPSLSM

-224 QERKVPEP
+224 QERKVPEL
-232 EKPKMKHAVGAAKK
+232 EKPKMKPAVGAAKK
-246 SKLTSN
+246 SKLASN

-313 FENGPPAKKEFVY
+313 FEN
-326 KDDSDGLEPVI
+326 EPVI

-346 GNQNNDD
+346 VNQNNDD
-353 EEKIPAKLNVDKTT
+353 EEKTPAKLNVVKTT
-367 KPTDECGAT
+367 KPTDECGAQHRRT
-376 PENPWIVG
+376 LG
-384 NSPRAESS
+384 L
-392 DIDISASS
+392 
-400 IDRMVGKSKGKK
+400 MVGKSKGKK

-447 SARGTKPSGNTTATR
+447 SAR

-485 AVAFVEAAARS
+485 TVAFVEAAARS

-594 GNTHWI
+594 GNTHRI
-600 TVVMHNRKKEFRV
+600 TVVMHNLKKEFRV
-613 FDSLYPLEFSH
+613 FDSLYPLEFSL
-624 DTVKAL
+624 DTMKAL

-670 SCGLFVIEIMEHWD
+670 SCGLFVIEVMERWD

-699 RRRRLI
+699 RRRRLV

-729 RKA
+729 SARREDIIHDSRF

>member
-30 CILALENHGLSAE
+30 CILALENHGLSAG

-83 ADVDFLRRVVL
+83 ADDDFLRRVVL
-94 MLLGIVLAPM
+94 VLLGTVLAPM

-119 VNRISKINWNA
+119 VKRISKINWNA
-130 FTLRVQL
+130 FTLRVLL

-172 GECAFNPSLSI
+172 GECAFNPSLSM
-183 EPLMRNWTEAAASR
+183 EPLIRNWTEAAASR
-197 RDKFDYDHGRGRGN
+197 RDKFDYDQGRGRGN

-232 EKPKMKHAVGAAKK
+232 EKPKMKPVVGAAKK
-246 SKLTSN
+246 SKLASN
-252 ADEMMNLIMKRC
+252 ADEMMNLVMERC

-271 MKEIPEQVAERLLE
+271 MKEIPEQVAETLLE

-298 AAASGNNDADLEVDS
+298 AATSGNNDADLEVDS
-313 FENGPPAKKEFVY
+313 FENGPTEKKEFVY

-346 GNQNNDD
+346 VNQNNDD
-353 EEKIPAKLNVDKTT
+353 EEKTPAKLNVDKTT

-384 NSPRAESS
+384 NSPRVESS
-392 DIDISASS
+392 DIDIYASS
-400 IDRMVGKSKGKK
+400 IDRMVGKSKRKK

-447 SARGTKPSGNTTATR
+447 SAR

-517 IRPIIDAYQTHLA
+517 IRPIIDAYQTHLS

-613 FDSLYPLEFSH
+613 FDSLYPLEFSL
-624 DTVKAL
+624 DTMKAL

-644 TPGKYPDVTKWP
+644 TTGKYPDVTKWP

-670 SCGLFVIEIMEHWD
+670 SCGLFVIEVMEHWD

-705 AELVLSPTNTLEC
+705 AELVLSPTNTLNC

-729 RKA
+729 SKA

>member
-20 EVSLGAVDVE
+20 EVSLGAVEVE

-78 TKNKS
+78 TKNTS
-83 ADVDFLRRVVL
+83 ADDDFLRRVVL
-94 MLLGIVLAPM
+94 VLLGTVLAPM

-119 VNRISKINWNA
+119 VKRIFKINWNA
-130 FTLRVQL
+130 FTLRVLL

-172 GECAFNPSLSI
+172 GECEFNPSLSM

-197 RDKFDYDHGRGRGN
+197 RDKFDYDQGRGRGN

-232 EKPKMKHAVGAAKK
+232 EKPKMKPAVGAAKK
-246 SKLTSN
+246 SKLASN

-313 FENGPPAKKEFVY
+313 FENGPPEKKRIR
-326 KDDSDGLEPVI
+326 K
-337 DLTQPDEPV
+337 T
-346 GNQNNDD
+346 
-353 EEKIPAKLNVDKTT
+353 PAKLNVDKTT

-376 PENPWIVG
+376 PDNPWIV
-384 NSPRAESS
+384 
-392 DIDISASS
+392 
-400 IDRMVGKSKGKK
+400 
-412 SAATAKE
+412 
-419 DDVISGKRRRTV
+419 
-431 PKKFESPF
+431 
-439 KLDKPGKR
+439 
-447 SARGTKPSGNTTATR
+447 

-509 GTSVTVES
+509 GTSVTVER
-517 IRPIIDAYQTHLA
+517 IRPVIDAYQTHLA

-613 FDSLYPLEFSH
+613 FDSLYPLEFSL

-630 RLAIAIDMEEANRI
+630 
-644 TPGKYPDVTKWP
+644 
-656 IIPQIDM
+656 IDM
-663 PLQEDGN
+663 PPQEDGN
-670 SCGLFVIEIMEHWD
+670 SCGLFVIEVMEHWD

-729 RKA
+729 SKA

>member
-1 MVEIFDPSKGRFI
+1 M
-14 VQDLVG
+14 
-20 EVSLGAVDVE
+20 
-30 CILALENHGLSAE
+30 AE
-43 GILGEEG
+43 REH
-50 EDVKDRVPPQFLSKT
+50 
-65 TGNIVIDDLIVDI
+65 
-78 TKNKS
+78 
-83 ADVDFLRRVVL
+83 
-94 MLLGIVLAPM
+94 
-104 SSKTVPKQYYALVDD
+104 SSPAGTP
-119 VNRISKINWNA
+119 
-130 FTLRVQL
+130 FM
-137 DCLRNVRKG
+137 
-146 KHLRQWPR
+146 
-154 GNLALLQYLY
+154 QYLY

-172 GECAFNPSLSI
+172 GECAFNPSLSM

-232 EKPKMKHAVGAAKK
+232 EKPKMKPAIGAAKK
-246 SKLTSN
+246 SKLASN

-285 KLNQNGVMYKPAA
+285 KLNQNGVMYKPVA

-313 FENGPPAKKEFVY
+313 FENGPPEKKEFVY

-346 GNQNNDD
+346 VNQNNDD
-353 EEKIPAKLNVDKTT
+353 EEKTPAKLHVDKTT

-384 NSPRAESS
+384 NSPQAESS

-400 IDRMVGKSKGKK
+400 IDRM
-412 SAATAKE
+412 
-419 DDVISGKRRRTV
+419 
-431 PKKFESPF
+431 
-439 KLDKPGKR
+439 
-447 SARGTKPSGNTTATR
+447 
-462 ALFSDN
+462 
-468 DMEGSVKD
+468 D

-517 IRPIIDAYQTHLA
+517 IRLIIDAYQTHLA

-563 NMDSALSRAGAVR
+563 NMDSALSRAGAIR

-600 TVVMHNRKKEFRV
+600 TVVMHNLKKEFRV
-613 FDSLYPLEFSH
+613 FDSLYPLEFSL

-630 RLAIAIDMEEANRI
+630 RLAIAIDMAEANRI

-670 SCGLFVIEIMEHWD
+670 SCGLFVIEVMERWD

-694 GTVNA
+694 GTINA
-699 RRRRLI
+699 RRRRLV
-705 AELVLSPTNTLEC
+705 AELVLSPTNTIEC

-729 RKA
+729 SKA

>member
-50 EDVKDRVPPQFLSKT
+50 ENVKDRVPPQFLRKT

-83 ADVDFLRRVVL
+83 ADDDFLRRVVL
-94 MLLGIVLAPM
+94 VLLGTVLAPM

-119 VNRISKINWNA
+119 VKRISNINWNA
-130 FTLRVQL
+130 FTLRVLL
-137 DCLRNVRKG
+137 DCLRSVRKG

-172 GECAFNPSLSI
+172 GECAFNPSLSM

-197 RDKFDYDHGRGRGN
+197 RDKFDYDQGRGRGN

-232 EKPKMKHAVGAAKK
+232 EKPKMKPAVGAAKK
-246 SKLTSN
+246 SKLASN

-313 FENGPPAKKEFVY
+313 FEN
-326 KDDSDGLEPVI
+326 EPVI

-346 GNQNNDD
+346 VNQNNDD
-353 EEKIPAKLNVDKTT
+353 EEKTPAKLNVDKTT

-447 SARGTKPSGNTTATR
+447 SAR

-509 GTSVTVES
+509 GTSVTVQS
-517 IRPIIDAYQTHLA
+517 IRPVIDAYQTHLA

-563 NMDSALSRAGAVR
+563 NMDSALSRAGAVH

-613 FDSLYPLEFSH
+613 FDSLYPLEFSL

-656 IIPQIDM
+656 IIPQR
-663 PLQEDGN
+663 
-670 SCGLFVIEIMEHWD
+670 STCHHKRTVMEHWD

-694 GTVNA
+694 GMVNA

-729 RKA
+729 SKA

>member
-50 EDVKDRVPPQFLSKT
+50 EDVKDRVLPQFLSKT

-83 ADVDFLRRVVL
+83 ADDDFLRRVVL
-94 MLLGIVLAPM
+94 VLLGTVLAPM
-104 SSKTVPKQYYALVDD
+104 SSKT
-119 VNRISKINWNA
+119 
-130 FTLRVQL
+130 
-137 DCLRNVRKG
+137 
-146 KHLRQWPR
+146 
-154 GNLALLQYLY
+154 YLY
-164 WEKVQPLE
+164 WEKIQPLE
-172 GECAFNPSLSI
+172 GECAFNPSLSM

-197 RDKFDYDHGRGRGN
+197 RDKFDYDQGHGRGN

-232 EKPKMKHAVGAAKK
+232 EKPKMKRPP
-246 SKLTSN
+246 L
-252 ADEMMNLIMKRC
+252 
-264 MDYIRSQ
+264 
-271 MKEIPEQVAERLLE
+271 RLLE

-313 FENGPPAKKEFVY
+313 FENGPPEKKRIH
-326 KDDSDGLEPVI
+326 K
-337 DLTQPDEPV
+337 T
-346 GNQNNDD
+346 
-353 EEKIPAKLNVDKTT
+353 PAKLNVDKTT

-400 IDRMVGKSKGKK
+400 IDRMVGKNKGKK
-412 SAATAKE
+412 SPATAKE
-419 DDVISGKRRRTV
+419 DDVISGKRRQTV

-447 SARGTKPSGNTTATR
+447 SAR

-485 AVAFVEAAARS
+485 AVAFVEAAARF

-563 NMDSALSRAGAVR
+563 NMDSALSKLEQYVGFW
-576 RVLDEYTVR
+576 TSIPS
-585 DKSFIPLNV
+585 SFIPLNV

-600 TVVMHNRKKEFRV
+600 TVVMHNRKEFRV
-613 FDSLYPLEFSH
+613 FDSLYPLEFSL

-630 RLAIAIDMEEANRI
+630 RLAIAIDMEEANCI

-670 SCGLFVIEIMEHWD
+670 SCGLFVIEVMEHWD
-684 GDRWTADFTQ
+684 GDRWTANFTQ

-729 RKA
+729 SKA

>member
-14 VQDLVG
+14 VQELVG

-78 TKNKS
+78 TKNTS
-83 ADVDFLRRVVL
+83 ADDDFIRRVVL
-94 MLLGIVLAPM
+94 VLLGTVLAPT
-104 SSKTVPKQYYALVDD
+104 SIKTVPKQYYALVDD
-119 VNRISKINWNA
+119 VKRIFKINWNA
-130 FTLRVQL
+130 FTLRVLL

-172 GECAFNPSLSI
+172 GECAFNPSLSM

-197 RDKFDYDHGRGRGN
+197 RDKFDYDQGRGRGN

-232 EKPKMKHAVGAAKK
+232 EKPKMKPAVGAAKK
-246 SKLTSN
+246 SKLASN

-313 FENGPPAKKEFVY
+313 FENGPPEKKEFVY

-346 GNQNNDD
+346 VNQNNDD
-353 EEKIPAKLNVDKTT
+353 EEKTPAKLNVDKTT

-376 PENPWIVG
+376 PDNPWIVG

-447 SARGTKPSGNTTATR
+447 SAR

-476 DLTPELIDA
+476 DLAQELIDA

-509 GTSVTVES
+509 GTSVTVER
-517 IRPIIDAYQTHLA
+517 IRPVIDAYQTHLA

-552 KARDNPKPSKY
+552 KARDNPKSSKY

-585 DKSFIPLNV
+585 DKSFIALNV

-613 FDSLYPLEFSH
+613 FDSLYPLEFSL

-663 PLQEDGN
+663 PPQEDGN
-670 SCGLFVIEIMEHWD
+670 SCGLFVIEVMEHWD

-729 RKA
+729 SKA

>member
-1 MVEIFDPSKGRFI
+1 MRTLLIRYMVEIFDPSKGRFI

-20 EVSLGAVDVE
+20 EVSLSAVDVE

-65 TGNIVIDDLIVDI
+65 TCNIVIDDLIVNI

-83 ADVDFLRRVVL
+83 ADDDFLRRVVL
-94 MLLGIVLAPM
+94 VLLGTVLAPM

-119 VNRISKINWNA
+119 VKRISKINWNA
-130 FTLRVQL
+130 FTLRVLL

-172 GECAFNPSLSI
+172 GECAFNPSLSM

-197 RDKFDYDHGRGRGN
+197 RDKFDYDQGRGRGN

-232 EKPKMKHAVGAAKK
+232 EKPKMKPAVGAAKK
-246 SKLTSN
+246 SKLASN

-313 FENGPPAKKEFVY
+313 FEN
-326 KDDSDGLEPVI
+326 EPVI

-346 GNQNNDD
+346 VNQNNDD
-353 EEKIPAKLNVDKTT
+353 EEKTPTKLNVDKTT
-367 KPTDECGAT
+367 KPSDECGAT

-447 SARGTKPSGNTTATR
+447 SAR

-613 FDSLYPLEFSH
+613 FDSLYPLEFSL

-670 SCGLFVIEIMEHWD
+670 SCGLFVIEVMEHWD

-729 RKA
+729 SKA